1 MKHAKIT
8 KLTAEQTAM
17 LAVVRDEWI
26 ANSLR
31 TGRATA
37 AERREIVEHVVGLY
51 ATAKLKAPRVVVVRS
66 PREMAVVGG
75 AAAWWWH
82 CQQGSAATSAATDAA
97 TLAAT
102 RAATSDATSAATY
115 AATDAATAD
124 ATDAATYAATADATD
139 DATDDAA
146 YAATADATYAATD
159 AATADATYAAT
170 DAATAD
176 ATYAATDAA
185 TDAATAD
192 ATDAATYA
200 ATRAATYAATAAAT
214 ADATDAATDDATYAA
229 TYDATD
235 AATNKCSQR
244 WWNVSQGGHLWSAWC
259 AYTDFW
265 GRILPTTHPHTA
277 GVFLR
282 ARHWLRLAQISG
294 YRWMHAEFCIVS
306 ERPIRLVT
314 EQVRDGSD
322 HGVTH
327 VAHCEDGPTHLWAD
341 GFAIWHWHGVRVPQH
356 VIESPQTITLSEIR
370 AEANAEV
377 RRVMRERYGIAR
389 YLRDTGAKLLDT
401 DYEGA
406 REGAAP
412 RALLQ
417 DDDGDRWLVGTDGST
432 GRVYYMAIVDDVSTC
447 RAAHASICGFD
458 EKRIICK
465 S

>member
-1 MKHAKIT
+1 MKHAHAQIPKIT
-8 KLTAEQTAM
+8 HLTAEQTAM

-51 ATAKLKAPRVVVVRS
+51 ATAQLKAPRVVVVRS

-97 TLAAT
+97 TDAATLAAT
-102 RAATSDATSAATY
+102 RAATSDATRAATS
-115 AATDAATAD
+115 
-124 ATDAATYAATADATD
+124 DATD
-139 DATDDAA
+139 DATDDA
-146 YAATADATYAATD
+146 TYAATD
-159 AATADATYAAT
+159 DATYAAT